1 MGTRQLELEVLRYDP
16 EKDEAPSFQTYS
28 VPCNEDWVILDAINY
43 VKDNLDTTLAYRWS
57 CHMMVCG
64 SCGMMVNGEPALTC
78 KTFIRELPDKVKIEP
93 LENFPIERDLVVV
106 LDDVMEKLQR
116 AQPLGEARQLVE
128 SRLIRREHPLYYSLI
143 LRPHDIGHIAVM
155 NIYNDDEWHVGL
167 GLHRSFKADAFS
179 ADELRD
185 LNRLYPHLSR
195 ALRIHKEFHRLRHR
209 QQSIDAALSRVLMG
223 LIILGPDG
231 TALYSNPVADS
242 LLKRHPGLVLNGGRP
257 QAHFAHENRRLQAML
272 DDLALADPADI
283 DRHDLALGLHHPERD
298 QPLNVVLAT
307 LNAPYG
313 EHADMARGNV
323 ALYLCDPASRFHF
336 SLDTL
341 HALYDLT
348 PAEARVAMA
357 LTNGQ
362 TPKQIAE
369 SQGVV
374 VDTVRSQLK
383 SLYVKMGVNKQQDV
397 IRVLLSGAVTRPA
410 RTVID

>member
-1 MGTRQLELEVLRYDP
+1 MGKATSGPEQGPTAMDKMLDLIGEIYEASFNPGNWNAAITRLCEYMQARSGALFIEDHGAGTRGMIGAHGLSGAVRLSYRLGMGKHD
-16 EKDEAPSFQTYS
+16 QT
-28 VPCNEDWVILDAINY
+28 
-43 VKDNLDTTLAYRWS
+43 
-57 CHMMVCG
+57 
-64 SCGMMVNGEPALTC
+64 
-78 KTFIRELPDKVKIEP
+78 F
-93 LENFPIERDLVVV
+93 
-106 LDDVMEKLQR
+106 KLQR